1 MQGYGEPGKVT
12 HGELFPRSQTFAK
25 LQERSLYQE
34 EKERSSEVNAKFDA
48 EKSPN
53 RRQRDVVA
61 RAKLADEMD
70 GKFLNEICAV
80 GNASDEGRAR
90 NCNPTKR

>member
-1 MQGYGEPGKVT
+1 MTQLEKG
-12 HGELFPRSQTFAK
+12 TFDG
-25 LQERSLYQE
+25 QEQDNGGG
-34 EKERSSEVNAKFDA
+34 VNAKFDA